1 MKKLGIGHRSKIKN
15 KKTQQGSFFKINWNH
30 RFTHGGV
37 LRNKRLGRGARPLST
52 KESLHLVFKVNK
64 EKLRHQSLRQAICF
78 TLINQIIKK
87 YAKRFNVK
95 IEQISIQNDHIH
107 ALIRTARRSEYLY
120 FFRVVAGQIAQCFEK
135 EGLLKSFKLW
145 KFRPFTRVIKG
156 WKAYKTVKDY
166 IQLNEL
172 EVLGKIRYQKRRLKG
187 LSSVDWKTLWL

>member
-37 LRNKRLGRGARPLST
+37 LR
-52 KESLHLVFKVNK
+52 
-64 EKLRHQSLRQAICF
+64 HQSLRQAMCF

-156 WKAYKTVKDY
+156 
-166 IQLNEL
+166 
-172 EVLGKIRYQKRRLKG
+172 
-187 LSSVDWKTLWL
+187 